1 MTTAAA
7 HPHPAHDGP
16 EPAWDVALLFPP
28 QGQWSENEYLT
39 LTGLTNRLVELV
51 DGNLEVLPMPTL
63 SHQRLVLY
71 LCNLLNAFAKPRE
84 LGEAIPAGYP
94 VRLRERTFREP
105 DVVFVKKE
113 NAGRFQEQ
121 FAESFD
127 LAMEIVSE
135 GGRKRDLKDKRQ
147 DYAKAGVSEYWIVDP
162 RERTIAVLKLAD
174 DQYVEHGVFREG
186 ETARSAL
193 LDGFEVD
200 VAATFAAARA
210 AE

>member
-28 QGQWSENEYLT
+28 QGEWSESEYLT
-39 LTGLTNRLVELV
+39 LAGQTNRLMELV
-51 DGNLEVLPMPTL
+51 DGRLEVLPIPTL
-63 SHQRLVLY
+63 SHQRMVMF
-71 LCNLLNAFAKPRE
+71 LCNPLNAFAQPRD
-84 LGEAIPAGYP
+84 LGEAIQAGYP

-113 NAGRFQEQ
+113 NANRMDEQ
-121 FAESFD
+121 YAGAFD

-135 GGRKRDLKDKRQ
+135 GGRKRDLKDKRL
-147 DYAKAGVSEYWIVDP
+147 DYAKAGVTEYWIVDP
-162 RERTIAVLKLAD
+162 REQTITVLKLAD
-174 DQYVEHGVFREG
+174 GEYVEHGVFSEG
-186 ETARSAL
+186 ETAHSAML
-193 LDGFEVD
+193 EGFEVG

-210 AE
+210 E